1 MKKFKKNYEDRLNLI
16 QTAIDNNKKIE
27 IHGLKKYQEPEEK
40 KIITFDKMFEFLQS
54 DKTFKIQNSYDPADK
69 LIYKSKKSE
78 TFVAGKYLP
87 EKMTTYDIRD
97 IFYKSNSFNPL
108 DEP

>member
-1 MKKFKKNYEDRLNLI
+1 MVVQDHRHFELIFCFENLKKN
-16 QTAIDNNKKIE
+16 Q
-27 IHGLKKYQEPEEK
+27 IH
-40 KIITFDKMFEFLQS
+40 I
-54 DKTFKIQNSYDPADK
+54 KIQNSYDPADK